1 MDQTDALIE
10 ALKAIIE
17 QKDQQIADLRKLTE
31 SLQATIVNLNE
42 TIEEFR
48 RKFFG
53 VSSEKTHRREETDA
67 GEPSQKISVR
77 SHTRE
82 RKAKAKREELYAA
95 LPVR

>member
-67 GEPSQKISVR
+67 GEP
-77 SHTRE
+77 
-82 RKAKAKREELYAA
+82 
-95 LPVR
+95 